1 MDSKPRNIFQRF
13 SFPFIWMWQKSRDF
27 GRWYRS
33 LYKNAPWWKKIG
45 VGFSSFIV
53 FIIVYCLAVQFNLFW
68 LFGKSPSLDTIMNP
82 KTAAASEI
90 YSADGKLLGKFF
102 SENRTPVAYDSIAP
116 NFFDALIS
124 TEDER
129 FYSHHGVDFMG
140 LGAAVKDA
148 ATGHARG
155 ASTITQQL
163 VKNMFRV
170 RTEYSTGL
178 LGYIPGVKML
188 IMKSKE
194 MIIATELEWFCSKQ
208 EILTMYANTVD
219 FGSNA
224 YGIKTAAKTYF
235 NTTPAELKTEQS
247 AVLVGLLKATSAYNP
262 KTNPKNSLFRRNVVL
277 DNMYKHGKLSAA
289 ELSELRQK
297 PIELNFSVET
307 AYDGQ
312 ALYFRQAVADEI
324 KNLDL
329 GLDPYKDGLKIYT
342 TVDSRMQKYAEQA
355 MLEQM
360 KVVQRNFDAHWGK
373 QDPWVNEKNQPIPGF
388 LQEKL
393 KQTDAYKMLSAR
405 YPDDPQKVM
414 EILNTPHNV
423 KLFSYSGDNLKV
435 EREMTSV
442 DSLRYML
449 RFMHAGFVAIE
460 PQTGDVKAYVGDVDF
475 NTWQHDNV
483 KATHQPGSTFK
494 LFVYATAMKQGWL
507 PSDARLKDEYIQMNV
522 VDEQGK
528 PSVWRPHNANG
539 RFSGAN
545 IPLRA
550 AFAQSI
556 NTIAIK
562 LGQEVG
568 IPNVIKT
575 AQDMGIKSKLNDAP
589 SLPLG
594 PSDVHLMELVG
605 AYASVAN
612 YGEFVKPTMITRII
626 DREGK
631 VVYESRKEVRTVLS
645 DKEAFYMQ
653 TLLGAG
659 MTDAGGTSQALAS
672 QNYIGQWFWNKRID
686 AGGKTGTSNSHA
698 DAWFVGV
705 TPNLV
710 GGAWVGGEYRQI
722 HFRSGALGQG
732 SKTALPIFGLFMKKV
747 LSDAALAPKYLARY
761 RIPEGVNPAD
771 LEGRFL
777 YQHADS
783 TSHDSTAVDFS
794 EDLGAS
800 PEEHGDNPPPPPA
813 APPHEPAAPKEPV
826 NNTPNG
832 TAEPVKDQGAKTG
845 MNKNSSTIKTDR
857 TQSSG
862 EKKPKKK
869 ASGDD
874 LFN

>member
-277 DNMYKHGKLSAA
+277 DNMYKHGKLSAS
-289 ELSELRQK
+289 ELSELREK

-435 EREMTSV
+435 ERETTSV